1 MKKLMTVF
9 IAILFTLSVTGCVS
23 EATKERWKK
32 EREAPPPPI
41 KSGVPPG

>member
-1 MKKLMTVF
+1 MKKLMAVF
-9 IAILFTLSVTGCVS
+9 IAVLFTLSVTGCFS
-23 EATKERWKK
+23 EATKERRKK